1 VTGVADRE
9 TPRKRSTAKELPPT
23 LVESQVFFKLSD
35 KNIEA
40 LLYTGLEMSR
50 GFGSAYSIDRN
61 GRLSKIEPGDPTYEE
76 IGLLSR
82 RATPYLRPGSE
93 TPFQGGYCRE
103 FYGLVEF
110 NVRPQG
116 IGDVREVELTLENIF
131 FERREFLENRQELE
145 STQIEDILRVF
156 PELSNSIGSGDA
168 TNQLPEG
175 LKQILGACIKAWK
188 MTEPESTLKSNIEW
202 IKSTLSAQSD
212 SPLSEEVIDKAF
224 TLCAHGYDYT
234 PGMQMHEW
242 VSDPSRKPELLVVQ
256 EHEKL
261 EKQIR
266 RSGLLILV
274 DAWLK
279 FFKDQNLWD
288 DENKKSDRKAIK
300 AAADKALAFLEAYT
314 SRTVAR
320 SMRPV
325 LAATRPWQ
333 DG

>member
-1 VTGVADRE
+1 
-9 TPRKRSTAKELPPT
+9 
-23 LVESQVFFKLSD
+23 
-35 KNIEA
+35 
-40 LLYTGLEMSR
+40 
-50 GFGSAYSIDRN
+50 
-61 GRLSKIEPGDPTYEE
+61 
-76 IGLLSR
+76 
-82 RATPYLRPGSE
+82 
-93 TPFQGGYCRE
+93 
-103 FYGLVEF
+103 
-110 NVRPQG
+110 
-116 IGDVREVELTLENIF
+116 
-131 FERREFLENRQELE
+131 
-145 STQIEDILRVF
+145 
-156 PELSNSIGSGDA
+156 
-168 TNQLPEG
+168 
-175 LKQILGACIKAWK
+175 
-188 MTEPESTLKSNIEW
+188 
-202 IKSTLSAQSD
+202 
-212 SPLSEEVIDKAF
+212 
-224 TLCAHGYDYT
+224 
-234 PGMQMHEW
+234 MQMHEW